1 MTNPS
6 SAFSSGSLSSGEA
19 AARMSPDGGASDGHG
34 SVGSDGHGSVG
45 SDGHGSV
52 GSDGHGSPGSHG
64 HGSPGSHG
72 HGSPGSHGHG
82 SPGSHGHGSPGS
94 HGHGSPGSHG
104 HGSPGILQSSPGS
117 DGHGSPGSHGHGSP
131 GILRGS
137 PGILRG
143 SPRSPLP
150 GQGKLPPAVRLD
162 IDTEFQA
169 VRQQEKEDIKV
180 LNNQFV
186 TLIEKVQS
194 LEQQNKILTTRW
206 NFLKDQ
212 DNSHSDSDIKAIY
225 EQYVSKMNQEMKAL
239 NYEQENLESELTKV
253 LSTMDTFRSKYED
266 EIRLCSGMEFTFME
280 LKKDLD
286 VSTLHRTELE
296 VKLKGLQEL
305 LELKKTI
312 YEQELEEL
320 LTEIKDISVVLGIDS
335 CSRPDLGRIVE
346 DVRAQY
352 EALALRSWEE
362 AEALT
367 RRKVPGPCS
376 VLGEA
381 GKDRRD
387 WPGNSWIS
395 EDGRDGLAL
404 GMEEGQGTIRDQLW
418 MVNPGFCYS
427 GLSTL
432 EEPSG
437 DGKCP
442 SSSSKS
448 RNVTGPRSH
457 SQRGWERAPDLS
469 PGNPGDARALL
480 SLSPQLT
487 DSSSQS
493 GSFGG
498 HLLDSRREIAD
509 LNIRIQKLRSCIVS
523 QKSQCLYLEE
533 HIREAGE
540 QGEGTLRDAKAKVAG
555 LEEALQRSREHMA
568 QLVRE
573 YQELM
578 NIKLALDVEILTYRK
593 LVEGEENSME
603 QPIPT
608 VISAVHSRP
617 KPLSASTLRNS
628 RLFAQGSG
636 HVEPSRGGPG
646 RAQDVPGTAATRTQP
661 KFSSGAAGECS

>member
-6 SAFSSGSLSSGEA
+6 SAFCSGSLCSGEA
-19 AARMSPDGGASDGHG
+19 SGRMSRGGAAGSPCPERRSPDGGASDGHG
-34 SVGSDGHGSVG
+34 SVASDGHGSVA

-52 GSDGHGSPGSHG
+52 ASDGHGSVASDGR
-64 HGSPGSHG
+64 GSPGS
-72 HGSPGSHGHG
+72 
-82 SPGSHGHGSPGS
+82 
-94 HGHGSPGSHG
+94 
-104 HGSPGILQSSPGS
+104 
-117 DGHGSPGSHGHGSP
+117 
-131 GILRGS
+131 LR
-137 PGILRG
+137 
-143 SPRSPLP
+143 RSPYSPFAVP
-150 GQGKLPPAVRLD
+150 GRLPPAVRLD

-367 RRKVPGPCS
+367 RRK
-376 VLGEA
+376 
-381 GKDRRD
+381 
-387 WPGNSWIS
+387 
-395 EDGRDGLAL
+395 
-404 GMEEGQGTIRDQLW
+404 
-418 MVNPGFCYS
+418 
-427 GLSTL
+427 
-432 EEPSG
+432 
-437 DGKCP
+437 
-442 SSSSKS
+442 
-448 RNVTGPRSH
+448 
-457 SQRGWERAPDLS
+457 
-469 PGNPGDARALL
+469 
-480 SLSPQLT
+480 LT

-523 QKSQCLYLEE
+523 FSTLQCLYLEE

-568 QLVRE
+568 HLVRE

-593 LVEGEENSME
+593 LVEGEEN
-603 QPIPT
+603 
-608 VISAVHSRP
+608 R
-617 KPLSASTLRNS
+617 
-628 RLFAQGSG
+628 
-636 HVEPSRGGPG
+636 
-646 RAQDVPGTAATRTQP
+646 
-661 KFSSGAAGECS
+661 

>member
-1 MTNPS
+1 LT
-6 SAFSSGSLSSGEA
+6 
-19 AARMSPDGGASDGHG
+19 
-34 SVGSDGHGSVG
+34 
-45 SDGHGSV
+45 
-52 GSDGHGSPGSHG
+52 
-64 HGSPGSHG
+64 
-72 HGSPGSHGHG
+72 
-82 SPGSHGHGSPGS
+82 
-94 HGHGSPGSHG
+94 
-104 HGSPGILQSSPGS
+104 
-117 DGHGSPGSHGHGSP
+117 
-131 GILRGS
+131 LRG
-137 PGILRG
+137 PEFTLGRRRLWEHLQWV
-143 SPRSPLP
+143 SPRRTVVTSHTWQCQQGP
-150 GQGKLPPAVRLD
+150 GLAQPFQDRGIGNLENTWCGKHPHGGGWNLD
-162 IDTEFQA
+162 CPGGE
-169 VRQQEKEDIKV
+169 
-180 LNNQFV
+180 
-186 TLIEKVQS
+186 VQS

-225 EQYVSKMNQEMKAL
+225 EQYMSKMNQEMKAL
-239 NYEQENLESELTKV
+239 NYEQENLESELAKV

-286 VSTLHRTELE
+286 ASTLHRTELE

-367 RRKVPGPCS
+367 RRKVPEPCS
-376 VLGEA
+376 VP

-387 WPGNSWIS
+387 WP
-395 EDGRDGLAL
+395 
-404 GMEEGQGTIRDQLW
+404 
-418 MVNPGFCYS
+418 
-427 GLSTL
+427 
-432 EEPSG
+432 
-437 DGKCP
+437 
-442 SSSSKS
+442 
-448 RNVTGPRSH
+448 
-457 SQRGWERAPDLS
+457 DL
-469 PGNPGDARALL
+469 PKPPP
-480 SLSPQLT
+480 SLSPP
-487 DSSSQS
+487 
-493 GSFGG
+493 
-498 HLLDSRREIAD
+498 
-509 LNIRIQKLRSCIVS
+509 
-523 QKSQCLYLEE
+523 QCLYLEE

-568 QLVRE
+568 HLVRE

-593 LVEGEENSME
+593 LMEGEESSME

-617 KPLSASTLRNS
+617 KPLSASTLRHS
-628 RLFAQGSG
+628 RLFARGSG
-636 HVEPSRGGPG
+636 DAEPSSGSRPKLSPGAPGG
-646 RAQDVPGTAATRTQP
+646 
-661 KFSSGAAGECS
+661 CS

>member
-1 MTNPS
+1 MS
-6 SAFSSGSLSSGEA
+6 RGGAAGSPCPE
-19 AARMSPDGGASDGHG
+19 RRSPDGGASDGHG
-34 SVGSDGHGSVG
+34 SVASDGHGSVA

-52 GSDGHGSPGSHG
+52 ASDGHGSVASDGR
-64 HGSPGSHG
+64 GSPGS
-72 HGSPGSHGHG
+72 
-82 SPGSHGHGSPGS
+82 
-94 HGHGSPGSHG
+94 
-104 HGSPGILQSSPGS
+104 
-117 DGHGSPGSHGHGSP
+117 
-131 GILRGS
+131 LR
-137 PGILRG
+137 
-143 SPRSPLP
+143 RSPYSPFAVP
-150 GQGKLPPAVRLD
+150 GRLPPAVRLD

-312 YEQELEEL
+312 YEQL

-367 RRKVPGPCS
+367 RRK
-376 VLGEA
+376 
-381 GKDRRD
+381 
-387 WPGNSWIS
+387 
-395 EDGRDGLAL
+395 
-404 GMEEGQGTIRDQLW
+404 
-418 MVNPGFCYS
+418 
-427 GLSTL
+427 
-432 EEPSG
+432 
-437 DGKCP
+437 
-442 SSSSKS
+442 
-448 RNVTGPRSH
+448 
-457 SQRGWERAPDLS
+457 
-469 PGNPGDARALL
+469 
-480 SLSPQLT
+480 
-487 DSSSQS
+487 
-493 GSFGG
+493 
-498 HLLDSRREIAD
+498 
-509 LNIRIQKLRSCIVS
+509 
-523 QKSQCLYLEE
+523 CLYLEE

-568 QLVRE
+568 HLVRE

-593 LVEGEENSME
+593 LVEGEENRCFAQGLLKPILVLPLSQLPQAKFQPFPPLWENFSHVLTVLTLCPSLPSME

-617 KPLSASTLRNS
+617 KPPSHHRHLEQQL
-628 RLFAQGSG
+628 L
-636 HVEPSRGGPG
+636 PSRTHLGTLAEFWQPVPTWTLEFHTPFSPG
-646 RAQDVPGTAATRTQP
+646 NVSFVLTQHRTLGDSKVSPRGSDIVTGVTEKSKIKIRKNLIDSNPIRLSPSWKHLQNHLESG
-661 KFSSGAAGECS
+661 SSNT